1 MPRRPS
7 DYTAQMQAAEQR
19 RRQRAEERRKEEE
32 EEIQQIRARQGAAY
46 GEVVRTVGT
55 CLDIDQLAGLLLEA
69 GQRVGANPELEKEW
83 RLRGQAFFRGPDDK
97 GSRSGKSG
105 NKTTGNGGAGNGKP
119 GEIRPGQAG
128 AVASPGAEPQLDR
141 AVAARTPDLLG
152 GLAPGQASP
161 GAAAQS

>member
-32 EEIQQIRARQGAAY
+32 EIQQIRARQGAAY
-46 GEVVRTVGT
+46 GEVVRTVGIG
-55 CLDIDQLAGLLLEA
+55 LDIDQLAGLLLEA

-83 RLRGQAFFRGPDDK
+83 RLRGQAFFRGSDDK

-105 NKTTGNGGAGNGKP
+105 NKTTGNGGAGNGEP

-128 AVASPGAEPQLDR
+128 AAASPSAEPQPDR
-141 AVAARTPDLLG
+141 AVAARTSDLLG
-152 GLAPGQASP
+152 GLAPRQASS
-161 GAAAQS
+161 GAASQG